1 MKETSGPKV
10 TMSSL
15 KTGYTEVIYCPD
27 FERLGNFSS
36 DIIGIFRKHVLDVAM
51 LASSEGV
58 SVYFNDK
65 KLPIKSFQI
74 IQIIQVGKR
83 ISFYYRRR
91 WIIRSYH
98 SFCGKRRKEKTY
110 FICKWSFY

>member
-36 DIIGIFRKHVLDVAM
+36 DIIGIFRKRIRCCN
-51 LASSEGV
+51 V
-58 SVYFNDK
+58 SF
-65 KLPIKSFQI
+65 F
-74 IQIIQVGKR
+74 
-83 ISFYYRRR
+83 RR
-91 WIIRSYH
+91 
-98 SFCGKRRKEKTY
+98 C
-110 FICKWSFY
+110 ICIF

>member
-1 MKETSGPKV
+1 MDNNMKETSGPKV

-65 KLPIKSFQI
+65 KLPIKKFSDYTKLF
-74 IQIIQVGKR
+74 
-83 ISFYYRRR
+83 
-91 WIIRSYH
+91 
-98 SFCGKRRKEKTY
+98 
-110 FICKWSFY
+110 KWKKNQFLLQKKMDHQKLP